1 MPSPSPDLPA
11 DAAAPFAALLDIA
24 VDPEAS
30 GDGELKALLDVA
42 TAEFARYG
50 VARTSLTDIARRAG
64 VSRPTA
70 YRRLGGKDELLRRIL
85 VRETHAFFVTLTA
98 AAESLRDPVDRAVEA
113 FAVGARAAAEHP
125 LASHLLA
132 EEPGA
137 IVPHLTDRGGPWL
150 RAATAAL
157 ARFVDPTGNLDP
169 VHARRMAEVVV
180 RLNASFFLT
189 RDGVLLDAE
198 GQRLRTL
205 ADTVVRAAVE
215 AA

>member
-1 MPSPSPDLPA
+1 MPAPPPTEPA
-11 DAAAPFAALLDIA
+11 DAPPLSAAELLAASPA
-24 VDPEAS
+24 E
-30 GDGELKALLDVA
+30 GDLEALLDVA

-70 YRRLGGKDELLRRIL
+70 YRRLGSKDLLLRRIL
-85 VRETHAFFVTLTA
+85 VREMRRFFTSLA
-98 AAESLRDPVDRAVEA
+98 AALEGVDDPVDRAVEA
-113 FAVGARAAAEHP
+113 FAVGVRTAWEHP

-137 IVPHLTDRGGPWL
+137 LVPHLADRGAPWI
-150 RAATAAL
+150 AAARAAL
-157 ARFVDPTGNLDP
+157 AAVLGPGDGTDALA
-169 VHARRMAEVVV
+169 HRRAEVVV
-180 RLNASFFLT
+180 RLSTSFFLT
-189 RDGVLLDAE
+189 RESALLAPGPDG
-198 GQRLRTL
+198 LRAL

>member
-1 MPSPSPDLPA
+1 MDA
-11 DAAAPFAALLDIA
+11 DAPDPNLTALLDVA
-24 VDPEAS
+24 VQPDAGDDPEL
-30 GDGELKALLDVA
+30 EALLDVA

-85 VRETHAFFVTLTA
+85 LRETQAFFATLSA
-98 AAESLRDPVDRAVEA
+98 AAAALEDPVDRAVEA
-113 FAVGARAAAEHP
+113 FAVGARAAGEHP
-125 LASHLLA
+125 LAAHLLA
-132 EEPGA
+132 EEPEA
-137 IVPHLTDRGGPWL
+137 IVPHLADRGGPWL

-157 ARFVDPTGNLDP
+157 ARFIDPAGALDP
-169 VHARRMAEVVV
+169 LHARRMAEVVV
-180 RLNASFFLT
+180 RLSASFFLT

-198 GQRLRTL
+198 GEQLRAL
-205 ADTVVRAAVE
+205 ADTIVRAAVE